1 MTLKPNTGPY
11 LLMAGGG
18 ILLAAGLLGL
28 QLPMIVFA
36 AILGLGFWSLRG
48 LQLGRFLTGP
58 VLLMTSAA
66 ALVVVSL
73 VSQQPLVFLAALL
86 LAGLGLW
93 TLRGFALDGA
103 LVGPLLLAAAGVAL
117 AVAGLIAGQVIMF
130 AMAFA
135 AIGLACF
142 AWLRAQG

>member
-1 MTLKPNTGPY
+1 
-11 LLMAGGG
+11 
-18 ILLAAGLLGL
+18 
-28 QLPMIVFA
+28 
-36 AILGLGFWSLRG
+36 
-48 LQLGRFLTGP
+48 
-58 VLLMTSAA
+58 MTSAA

-86 LAGLGLW
+86 LAGLGVW
-93 TLRGFALDGA
+93 TLRGFALGGA